1 MSERGV
7 VVTGLGLISPL
18 GDDPAELHEA
28 LLAGQSGLK
37 AIELFDPSLL
47 STKRGGEIRPFE
59 PERYLGGRNLRPLDR
74 TGRLLISAAARA
86 LEDSGWTA
94 EARDGGGDRELSL
107 VVGTTYGSMHTI
119 GEFDRRGLKLGPNY
133 VSPFDFANSVI
144 NAAAGQAAI
153 WHKLT
158 GVNSTL
164 SGGEASG
171 LQAIA
176 YAADLIRSGQT
187 DVVLAGGVEELCL
200 ESSLAYSRAG
210 RLFDESQGGGPVPFD
225 AARGGF
231 APAEGA
237 GLLVLEA
244 AEVAEARGARILA
257 RVAGSGAA
265 FAPER
270 KGDLSA
276 ALARAI
282 LGAMA
287 EMPAGRL
294 VGVASGASGARDLD
308 AWEAEGIARG
318 LAAAGAAGDLPVTAI
333 KAQLGEALGAS
344 GAFQAIGLIATLAD
358 GRLPGITGLNATDSD
373 FPLPG
378 ASAATRTVPLG
389 ADALALATAVSADG
403 PAMALLLAA
412 P

>member
-1 MSERGV
+1 MPEREV
-7 VVTGLGLISPL
+7 VVTGIGLISPL
-18 GDDPAELHEA
+18 GDEPAALHEA
-28 LLAGQSGLK
+28 LLAGRSGLVS
-37 AIELFDPSLL
+37 IELFDASLL
-47 STKRGGEIRPFE
+47 STAIGGEVRPFE
-59 PERYLGGRNLRPLDR
+59 PERYLGERNLRPLDR
-74 TGRLLISAAARA
+74 TARLLISAAARA
-86 LEDSGWTA
+86 LSDSGWTE
-94 EARDGGGDRELSL
+94 EARGLRELSL

-119 GEFDRRGLKLGPNY
+119 GEFDRRGLKLGPNF

-187 DVVLAGGVEELCL
+187 DVALAGGAEELCF
-200 ESSLAYSRAG
+200 ESALAYSRAD
-210 RLFDESQGGGPVPFD
+210 RLCGEGGEAIPFD
-225 AARGGF
+225 ARRGGF

-244 AEVAEARGARILA
+244 AEVAEARGAKILA
-257 RVAGSGAA
+257 RIAGSGTA

-270 KGDLSA
+270 NADLAA
-276 ALARAI
+276 ALARSIAAA
-282 LGAMA
+282 LSGR
-287 EMPAGRL
+287 PADRL
-294 VGVASGASGARDLD
+294 ACVGSGASGARDLD

-318 LAAAGAAGDLPVTAI
+318 LAAAGAEGVAVAAI
-333 KAQLGEALGAS
+333 KANLGEALGAS

-358 GRLPGITGLNATDSD
+358 GRLPGIAGLGATDEG

-378 ASAATRTVPLG
+378 VSAAARTVPVG
-389 ADALALATAVSADG
+389 PGTLALATAISADG
-403 PAMALLLAA
+403 PATALLLAA